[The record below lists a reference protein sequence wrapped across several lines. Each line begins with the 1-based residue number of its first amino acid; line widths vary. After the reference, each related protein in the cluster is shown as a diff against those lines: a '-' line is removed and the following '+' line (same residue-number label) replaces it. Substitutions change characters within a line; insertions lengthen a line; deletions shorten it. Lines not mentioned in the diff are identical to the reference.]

1 MNNVLTGL
9 VIFTKKVDNE
19 SYCKKKANDGM
30 KITIWNH
37 LNSTITLFFFIV
49 MIGLQ
54 GCASSDAARGAA
66 GEADKAYLQTDYS
79 VRHATDSGISET
91 YQNTSQL
98 TKGVVIGGLVGAA
111 TGSVTPAMGS
121 LAGFGLGV
129 IIGGALGK
137 YIDSHT
143 TMADKLENRHV
154 QVIILGDQ
162 VLIVLPSSLLFYQNT
177 PNIRADAYE
186 TLVLISQLIGSY
198 PNMSVKVTAYTSAAI
213 PDSVAFSLS
222 EKQAQN
228 VAKYLWQTDI
238 NTRLLYAEGGGG
250 SKLVTANIADWSSD
264 NYRVEITL
272 EKLPV

>member
-1 MNNVLTGL
+1 
-9 VIFTKKVDNE
+9 
-19 SYCKKKANDGM
+19 M
-30 KITIWNH
+30 KITIAF
-37 LNSTITLFFFIV
+37 IFFIV
-49 MIGLQ
+49 MTCLQ

-66 GEADKAYLQTDYS
+66 GEADKAYLQSDYTF
-79 VRHATDSGISET
+79 RHATDSGISET
-91 YQNTSQL
+91 YQNTNQM
-98 TKGVVIGGLVGAA
+98 TKGIIIGGVVGAA

-121 LAGFGLGV
+121 VAGFGLGV

-143 TMADKLENRHV
+143 TLADKLENRHV

-162 VLIVLPSSLLFYQNT
+162 VLIVLPSSVLFYLNT

-186 TLVLISQLIGSY
+186 TLGLISQLIGSY
-198 PNMSVKVTAYTSAAI
+198 PNITVKVTAYTSAAI
-213 PDSVAFSLS
+213 PDSVAVSLTQQ
-222 EKQAQN
+222 QAQN
-228 VAKYLWQTDI
+228 VAKYLWQTNI

-250 SKLVTANIADWSSD
+250 SKLVTANTADWSSD